1 MYRSITLKIIWRK
14 IIMKMENLKDKFK
27 VICIKVGK
35 RNFIIAG
42 AVLLI
47 AAAVCINWMV
57 FSTKDDGF
65 DYGTGAGMQ
74 ETVPS
79 QDVNKPADTDV
90 SDDAYFSSIEVSR
103 KRSRDEA
110 IEVLQ
115 SVVDN
120 QASTETAKSEALS
133 EINNLAKIMEQET
146 NIETLIIAK
155 GFENCV
161 AVISG
166 DKANI
171 VVKSESLLPA
181 QISQINEIVYD
192 QAGILPVNINIT
204 ER

>member
-1 MYRSITLKIIWRK
+1 MYRRNNFRRIIVVNFEK
-14 IIMKMENLKDKFK
+14 VKENFK
-27 VICIKVGK
+27 VFCVKIGK

-42 AVLLI
+42 AALLVG
-47 AAAVCINWMV
+47 AAICINWAV
-57 FSTKDDGF
+57 LSSRADDGF
-65 DYGTGAGMQ
+65 DYSTGVGMQ
-74 ETVPS
+74 
-79 QDVNKPADTDV
+79 DTDTANKNDTPKDTEA
-90 SDDAYFSSIEVSR
+90 SNDAYFSSIEVSR
-103 KRSRDEA
+103 QRTRDEA

-115 SVVDN
+115 AVVDN
-120 QASTETAKSEALS
+120 QSATEAAKIEALA
-133 EINNLAKIMEQET
+133 EINNLAKVMEQES

-171 VVKSESLLPA
+171 VVCSESDILPA

-192 QAGILPVNINIT
+192 TAGILPVNINIT